1 MSASIDDIEDAVEFV
16 DKWEQVMKAER
27 VLSKRFNHVDTN
39 HNNCISTKVPFP
51 ITYFNTDSLCLG
63 DHQSFVLH

>member
-1 MSASIDDIEDAVEFV
+1 MSASIDDIEYAVEFV

-39 HNNCISTKVPFP
+39 PDNCILTKVPFP
-51 ITYFNTDSLCLG
+51 ITYLNTDSLCLG